1 MSTEYF
7 ALLTQAGTEKLEKAA
22 SSGIKLEITHMAVGD
37 GGGSSPT
44 PNVNQSGLIN
54 EKHRAELDALLINPQ
69 TPAQVIAEQIL
80 PEGEGNWWV
89 REIGLFDK
97 DGTLIAVGNCAEL
110 YKPESQEQ
118 AIRMALTVNNSGLTG
133 WIKELLSGFASR
145 SYVRE
150 KIKEHAESR
159 DHPSATLGKRGFVA
173 LSNEVGSDSE
183 VHAATPK
190 AVKIAYEL
198 ANQANES
205 VNSILSTN
213 KYVPSTRKVNG
224 KELSKDI
231 ELTATDVGAYDKI
244 QTDSLV
250 DRVSQTANKALD
262 QVSTKVPL
270 SRKINGKELI
280 SDIGI
285 TAHDVNAYTR
295 QEVDGLIANVDK
307 SANTANENANEA
319 LKQLD
324 KKVPLSRKINNK
336 ELLIDIQLTAND
348 VGTYDKKEIDD
359 RINTVQ
365 QATDT
370 ANNNANTAIQELS
383 KKVPESRKINNKEL
397 TTDIE
402 LGAADVG
409 TYNKVEID
417 DRIGNVEKL
426 AETANN
432 NANTAIQDAKNKV
445 PESRKINGKEL
456 LSDIELRA
464 VDVGAYGKEET
475 DAIIKDVKVQIDN
488 VNNLAENANN
498 NANTATQDA
507 KSKVP
512 LTRKVNG
519 KELSADIQLTA
530 ADIDTYNKAEIDDR
544 VSKVDKLAETA
555 NQQANDAL
563 QRVNNSVPSTRKVN
577 GKELLTDIELSAA
590 DVDTYNKAEID
601 DRVGKVDKLAESA
614 YNNANTAIKDANS
627 KVPLTRKVN
636 GKELSTDVQLTAADI
651 DTYNKAEIDDR
662 VSKVDKLAETANQ
675 QANAALNSAD
685 NKVPLSRKVNGKELS
700 ADVQLTAADIDTY
713 NKAEIDDRVGK
724 VDKLAETANNNA
736 NIAIQAA
743 KDKVPSTRKV
753 NGKELITDIELTAS
767 DIHAYNKKETDD
779 LINGVKAQVDN
790 VQQLANTANNNAS
803 LAIQEL
809 DKKVPESRKINGK
822 ELSADIQLTAADVD
836 AYNKG
841 ETDAQIK
848 DVKSL
853 ADTANQ
859 HANDALK
866 GVSNSVPSTLKVNGK
881 ELLTD
886 IELTAAD
893 VGTYN
898 KVEIDDRIG
907 KVDKLAESA
916 YNKAETASKD
926 ANNKVPSTRKVNG
939 KELLT
944 DIELHAV
951 DVGTYN
957 KAELDDSIGKV
968 EKLADA
974 ANQTANSAVQLADSK
989 VPLTRKING
998 KELST
1003 DIELTAANV
1012 DTYNKAEINILI
1024 DEVKETANN
1033 AHNTAEHKVPL
1044 TRTVNG
1050 KALLSDID
1058 LTASDVNAYTKVEVE
1073 SRLEDIKGLANK
1085 ANNNA
1090 DSRVPL
1096 TRTVNG
1102 KALLSDIKL
1111 TASDVGAYSKV
1122 EVDTRISKVET
1133 LASDANTNA
1142 IAAKANADSRLAKS
1156 KNGADIPDKQAFVR
1170 NLGLGNLIGL
1180 GIESRRI
1187 IDEHTIIK
1195 LGEIFVING
1204 VAVGSEPIGDSH
1216 AAEIGGVT
1224 YYTHFYKIKLPTTL
1238 PNGII
1243 SCQASV
1249 VGDNFDNQRPS
1260 YLADVKTQRGNAN
1273 GDGLS
1278 KDTLTISITTPQL
1291 GWVPNFYYQVIGY

>member
-1 MSTEYF
+1 MSTKYF

-22 SSGIKLEITHMAVGD
+22 SSGVKLEITHMAVGD

-44 PNVNQSGLIN
+44 PNANQSGLIN
-54 EKHRAELDALLINPQ
+54 EKHRAEIDALLVNPQ
-69 TPAQVIAEQIL
+69 TPGQIIAEQIL

-118 AIRMALTVNNSGLTG
+118 AIRMALTVSNNGLTG

-145 SYVRE
+145 NYVRE

-159 DHPSATLGKRGFVA
+159 NHPNATLGKKGLVA
-173 LSNEVGSDSE
+173 LSNEVSSDSE
-183 VHAATPK
+183 AHAATPK
-190 AVKIAYEL
+190 AVKTAYEL

-205 VNSILSTN
+205 VNLVLSTN

-231 ELTATDVGAYDKI
+231 ELTTTDIGAYDKI
-244 QTDSLV
+244 QTDTLV
-250 DRVSQTANKALD
+250 DEARQSAKKAFELAK
-262 QVSTKVPL
+262 TKVPL
-270 SRKINGKELI
+270 SRKINGKELLT
-280 SDIGI
+280 DIEI

-295 QEVDGLIANVDK
+295 QEVNGLIANVEK
-307 SANTANENANEA
+307 SANIANENANDA

-324 KKVPLSRKINNK
+324 KKVPTVRKINNK
-336 ELLIDIQLTAND
+336 ELIADIQLTAND
-348 VGTYDKKEIDD
+348 VDTYDKKEIDD

-365 QATDT
+365 QIADTANSNANTATQELGKKVPESRRINGKELTTDIELSTADIGTYNKVEIDDRISNVEKLTET
-370 ANNNANTAIQELS
+370 ANNNANTAIQELG
-383 KKVPESRKINNKEL
+383 K
-397 TTDIE
+397 
-402 LGAADVG
+402 
-409 TYNKVEID
+409 
-417 DRIGNVEKL
+417 
-426 AETANN
+426 
-432 NANTAIQDAKNKV
+432 KV

-464 VDVGAYGKEET
+464 VDVDAYGKEET

-498 NANTATQDA
+498 NANTATQEA
-507 KSKVP
+507 KNKVP
-512 LTRKVNG
+512 LTRKVND
-519 KELSADIQLTA
+519 KALSADIHLTA
-530 ADIDTYNKAEIDDR
+530 ADVDTYNKAEIDDRIGKVDKLAETANQHASEALQGVNNSVPSIRKVNGKALTTDIELSAADVGTYNTVEIDDRIGKVDKLAETANQRASDALNGVANSVPLTRKVNDKALSADIHLTAADVDTYNKAEIDDR
-544 VSKVDKLAETA
+544 VSKVDRLAETA
-555 NQQANDAL
+555 NQRASDAL
-563 QRVNNSVPSTRKVN
+563 SGVANSVPAIRKVN
-577 GKELLTDIELSAA
+577 GKALL
-590 DVDTYNKAEID
+590 
-601 DRVGKVDKLAESA
+601 
-614 YNNANTAIKDANS
+614 
-627 KVPLTRKVN
+627 
-636 GKELSTDVQLTAADI
+636 
-651 DTYNKAEIDDR
+651 
-662 VSKVDKLAETANQ
+662 
-675 QANAALNSAD
+675 
-685 NKVPLSRKVNGKELS
+685 
-700 ADVQLTAADIDTY
+700 
-713 NKAEIDDRVGK
+713 
-724 VDKLAETANNNA
+724 
-736 NIAIQAA
+736 
-743 KDKVPSTRKV
+743 
-753 NGKELITDIELTAS
+753 TDIELTAS
-767 DIHAYNKKETDD
+767 DVHAYNKKETDD
-779 LINGVKAQVDN
+779 LINGVKTQIDN
-790 VQQLANTANNNAS
+790 VQQLANTANDNAHN
-803 LAIQEL
+803 AIQEL
-809 DKKVPESRKINGK
+809 DQKVPKSRKINGK
-822 ELSADIQLTAADVD
+822 ELSTDIQLIAADVD

-848 DVKSL
+848 DVKAQ
-853 ADTANQ
+853 ADTAYQ
-859 HANDALK
+859 LANEAFK
-866 GVSNSVPSTLKVNGK
+866 EAVNSVPSTRKVNGK
-881 ELLTD
+881 ALLTD

-898 KVEIDDRIG
+898 KVEIDDRVG

-926 ANNKVPSTRKVNG
+926 ANSKVPSTRKVNG

-944 DIELHAV
+944 DIELNAA

-957 KAELDDSIGKV
+957 KAELDESIGKI
-968 EKLADA
+968 EKRADA
-974 ANQTANSAVQLADSK
+974 ANQAANLAVQLADSK
-989 VPLTRKING
+989 VPSTRKVNG

-1012 DTYNKAEINILI
+1012 DAYNKAEINILI
-1024 DEVKETANN
+1024 DEVKEIANN

-1058 LTASDVNAYTKVEVE
+1058 LTASDVSAYTKVEVE
-1073 SRLEDIKGLANK
+1073 NRLEDVKSLANK

-1122 EVDTRISKVET
+1122 AVDTRISKVEV
-1133 LASDANTNA
+1133 LASDANANA
-1142 IAAKANADSRLAKS
+1142 VAAKSDADSRLAKS

-1180 GIESRRI
+1180 SIESRRI
-1187 IDEHTIIK
+1187 TDEHTIIR
-1195 LGEIFVING
+1195 LGEIFMING
-1204 VAVGSEPIGDSH
+1204 VAIGSEPIGDSH

-1224 YYTHFYKIKLPTTL
+1224 YYTHFYEIKLPTAL

-1249 VGDNFDNQRPS
+1249 IGDNFDNQRPS
-1260 YLADVKTQRGNAN
+1260 YLADVKTQRSTAN

-1278 KDTLTISITTPQL
+1278 KDTLTISVTTPQL
-1291 GWVPNFYYQVIGY
+1291 GWVPNFYYQVVGY

>member
-1 MSTEYF
+1 MSTKYF
-7 ALLTQAGTEKLEKAA
+7 ALLTQAGAEKLERAA
-22 SSGIKLEITHMAVGD
+22 SSGVKLEITHMAVGD

-44 PNVNQSGLIN
+44 PNINQSGLIN
-54 EKHRAELDALLINPQ
+54 EKHRAELDALIVNPQ
-69 TPAQVIAEQIL
+69 TPGQFIAEQIL

-118 AIRMALTVNNSGLTG
+118 AIRMALTVSNNRLTG

-145 SYVRE
+145 NYVRE

-159 DHPSATLGKRGFVA
+159 NHPSATLGKKGFVA

-190 AVKIAYEL
+190 AVKRAYEL

-205 VNSILSTN
+205 VNLVLSTN

-231 ELTATDVGAYDKI
+231 ELTTTDIGAYDKI
-244 QTDSLV
+244 QTDTLV
-250 DRVSQTANKALD
+250 DEAKQSAKKACELAN
-262 QVSTKVPL
+262 TKVPL
-270 SRKINGKELI
+270 SRKINGKELLT
-280 SDIGI
+280 DVEI

-295 QEVDGLIANVDK
+295 QEVNGLIANVEK
-307 SANTANENANEA
+307 SANTANENANDA

-324 KKVPLSRKINNK
+324 KKVPTDRKINNK
-336 ELLIDIQLTAND
+336 ELITDIQLTAND
-348 VGTYDKKEIDD
+348 VDTYDKKEIDD

-365 QATDT
+365 KIADT
-370 ANNNANTAIQELS
+370 ANSNANTATQELG
-383 KKVPESRKINNKEL
+383 KKIPESRKINGKEL

-402 LGAADVG
+402 LSAADVG

-417 DRIGNVEKL
+417 DRISNVEKL
-426 AETANN
+426 TETANN
-432 NANTAIQDAKNKV
+432 NANTAIQELGKKV

-488 VNNLAENANN
+488 VNNLAEDANN
-498 NANTATQDA
+498 NANTATQEA

-519 KELSADIQLTA
+519 KELSADIHLTA
-530 ADIDTYNKAEIDDR
+530 ADVDTYNKAEIDDR
-544 VSKVDKLAETA
+544 IGKVDNLAETANQRASEALNEVANSVPSTRKVNGKALTTDIELSAADVGTYNKVEIDDRIGKVDKLAETA
-555 NQQANDAL
+555 NNNANTAIQDAKN
-563 QRVNNSVPSTRKVN
+563 RVPSTRKVN
-577 GKELLTDIELSAA
+577 GKELLTDIEL
-590 DVDTYNKAEID
+590 
-601 DRVGKVDKLAESA
+601 
-614 YNNANTAIKDANS
+614 
-627 KVPLTRKVN
+627 
-636 GKELSTDVQLTAADI
+636 
-651 DTYNKAEIDDR
+651 
-662 VSKVDKLAETANQ
+662 
-675 QANAALNSAD
+675 
-685 NKVPLSRKVNGKELS
+685 
-700 ADVQLTAADIDTY
+700 
-713 NKAEIDDRVGK
+713 
-724 VDKLAETANNNA
+724 
-736 NIAIQAA
+736 
-743 KDKVPSTRKV
+743 
-753 NGKELITDIELTAS
+753 TAS
-767 DIHAYNKKETDD
+767 DVHAYNKKETDD
-779 LINGVKAQVDN
+779 LISGVKTQIDN
-790 VQQLANTANNNAS
+790 VQQLANTANDNAHN
-803 LAIQEL
+803 AIQEL
-809 DKKVPESRKINGK
+809 DQKVPKSRKINGK
-822 ELSADIQLTAADVD
+822 ELSADIQLIAADVD

-848 DVKSL
+848 DVKAL
-853 ADTANQ
+853 ADIANQ
-859 HANDALK
+859 NANEALK
-866 GVSNSVPSTLKVNGK
+866 EVANRVPSIRKVNGK

-898 KVEIDDRIG
+898 KVEIDDRVG

-926 ANNKVPSTRKVNG
+926 ANSKVPSTRKVNG

-944 DIELHAV
+944 DIELNAA

-957 KAELDDSIGKV
+957 KAELDESIGKID
-968 EKLADA
+968 KRADA

-989 VPLTRKING
+989 VPSTRKVNG

-1012 DTYNKAEINILI
+1012 DAYNKAEINILI

-1033 AHNTAEHKVPL
+1033 AYNTAEHKVPL

-1073 SRLEDIKGLANK
+1073 NRLEDIKSLANK

-1122 EVDTRISKVET
+1122 EVDTHINKIEV

-1142 IAAKANADSRLAKS
+1142 VAAKADADSRLAKS
-1156 KNGADIPDKQAFVR
+1156 KNGADIPDKQAFIR

-1187 IDEHTIIK
+1187 TDEHTIIK
-1195 LGEIFVING
+1195 LGEILMING

-1224 YYTHFYKIKLPTTL
+1224 YYTHFYKIQLPTTL

-1260 YLADVKTQRGNAN
+1260 YLADVKTQRGNVN

-1278 KDTLTISITTPQL
+1278 KDTLTISVTTPQL
-1291 GWVPNFYYQVIGY
+1291 GWVPNFYYQVVGY

>member
-1 MSTEYF
+1 MSTKYI

-44 PNVNQSGLIN
+44 PNVNQSGLVN
-54 EKHRAELDALLINPQ
+54 EKHRAELDALLVNPQ
-69 TPAQVIAEQIL
+69 TPGQVIAEQIL

-118 AIRMALTVNNSGLTG
+118 AIRMALTVSNSGLTG

-159 DHPSATLGKRGFVA
+159 DHPSATLGKKGFVA
-173 LSNEVGSDSE
+173 LSNEVDSDSE

-190 AVKIAYEL
+190 AIKTAYEL
-198 ANQANES
+198 ANHANES

-250 DRVSQTANKALD
+250 DGVNQTANKALD
-262 QVSTKVPL
+262 QVNTKVPL

-280 SDIGI
+280 TDIGI

-295 QEVDGLIANVDK
+295 QEVDGLISNVDK

-324 KKVPLSRKINNK
+324 KKVPSNRKINNK
-336 ELLIDIQLTAND
+336 ELLTDIQLTAND

-365 QATDT
+365 QAADT
-370 ANNNANTAIQELS
+370 ANNNANTAIQEIG

-402 LGAADVG
+402 LDAADVG

-426 AETANN
+426 TETANN

-456 LSDIELRA
+456 FSDIELRA

-488 VNNLAENANN
+488 VNNLAESANN
-498 NANTATQDA
+498 HASTAAQDA
-507 KSKVP
+507 KSKIP

-563 QRVNNSVPSTRKVN
+563 QRVNNSVPSTLKVN
-577 GKELLTDIELSAA
+577 GKELLTDIELTAA
-590 DVDTYNKAEID
+590 DVGTYNKVEID
-601 DRVGKVDKLAESA
+601 DRVGKVDKLADTANS
-614 YNNANTAIKDANS
+614 NANTAIKDANS
-627 KVPLTRKVN
+627 KVPLTRKIN
-636 GKELSTDVQLTAADI
+636 GKELT
-651 DTYNKAEIDDR
+651 
-662 VSKVDKLAETANQ
+662 
-675 QANAALNSAD
+675 
-685 NKVPLSRKVNGKELS
+685 
-700 ADVQLTAADIDTY
+700 
-713 NKAEIDDRVGK
+713 
-724 VDKLAETANNNA
+724 
-736 NIAIQAA
+736 
-743 KDKVPSTRKV
+743 
-753 NGKELITDIELTAS
+753 TDIELTAS
-767 DIHAYNKKETDD
+767 DIHAYNQKETDD

-790 VQQLANTANNNAS
+790 VQQLTNSANNNANT
-803 LAIQEL
+803 AIKEL
-809 DKKVPESRKINGK
+809 DKKVPASRKINGK
-822 ELSADIQLTAADVD
+822 ELSADIQLTAEDVD

-848 DVKSL
+848 DVKAL
-853 ADTANQ
+853 ADIANQ
-859 HANDALK
+859 RANDALK
-866 GVSNSVPSTLKVNGK
+866 GVGNSVPSTLKVNGK

-939 KELLT
+939 KELST
-944 DIELHAV
+944 DIELNAA

-957 KAELDDSIGKV
+957 KSELDDNIGKV

-974 ANQTANSAVQLADSK
+974 ASQTANSAVQLADSK
-989 VPLTRKING
+989 VPSTRKVNG

-1012 DTYNKAEINILI
+1012 DAYNKTEINILI

-1033 AHNTAEHKVPL
+1033 AYNTAEHKVPL

-1050 KALLSDID
+1050 KALLSDIN

-1073 SRLEDIKGLANK
+1073 NRLEDIKDLANK

-1096 TRTVNG
+1096 IRTVNG

-1133 LASDANTNA
+1133 LASDANANA
-1142 IAAKANADSRLAKS
+1142 IAAKADADSRLAKS
-1156 KNGADIPDKQAFVR
+1156 KNGADIPDKPAFVR
-1170 NLGLGNLIGL
+1170 NLGLGNLLGL

-1187 IDEHTIIK
+1187 MDEHTIIK

-1216 AAEIGGVT
+1216 ASEIGGVT

-1260 YLADVKTQRGNAN
+1260 YLADVKTQRGNSN

-1278 KDTLTISITTPQL
+1278 KDTLTISITTPQS
-1291 GWVPNFYYQVIGY
+1291 GWVPNFYYQVVGY

>member
-1 MSTEYF
+1 MSTKYF

-37 GGGSSPT
+37 GGGSSPM

-54 EKHRAELDALLINPQ
+54 EKHRAELDALLVNPQ
-69 TPAQVIAEQIL
+69 TPGQIIAEQIL

-118 AIRMALTVNNSGLTG
+118 AIRMALTVSNNGLTG

-145 SYVRE
+145 NYVRE

-159 DHPSATLGKRGFVA
+159 NHPSATLGKKGFVA

-190 AVKIAYEL
+190 AVKTAYEL

-205 VNSILSTN
+205 VNLVLSTN
-213 KYVPSTRKVNG
+213 KYVPSTRKING

-231 ELTATDVGAYDKI
+231 ELTTTDIGAYDKI
-244 QTDSLV
+244 QTDTLV
-250 DRVSQTANKALD
+250 DEAKQSAKKAFELAN
-262 QVSTKVPL
+262 TKVPL
-270 SRKINGKELI
+270 SRKINGKELLT
-280 SDIGI
+280 DVEI

-295 QEVDGLIANVDK
+295 QEVNGLIANVEK
-307 SANTANENANEA
+307 SANTANESANDA

-324 KKVPLSRKINNK
+324 KKVPTDRKINNK
-336 ELLIDIQLTAND
+336 ELITDIQLTAND
-348 VGTYDKKEIDD
+348 VDTYDKKEIDD

-365 QATDT
+365 QLADT
-370 ANNNANTAIQELS
+370 ANNNANTATQELG
-383 KKVPESRKINNKEL
+383 KKVPESRKINGKAL

-402 LGAADVG
+402 LSAADVG

-417 DRIGNVEKL
+417 DRISHVEKL
-426 AETANN
+426 TETANN
-432 NANTAIQDAKNKV
+432 NANTAIQELGKKV

-498 NANTATQDA
+498 NANTAAQEA

-512 LTRKVNG
+512 LTRQVNG
-519 KELSADIQLTA
+519 KELSADIHLTA
-530 ADIDTYNKAEIDDR
+530 ADVDTYNKAEIDDRIGKVDKLAETANQRASDALNGVANSVPSTRKVNGKALTTDIELSAADVGTYNTVEIDDR
-544 VSKVDKLAETA
+544 VSKVDKLAESANNNANTA
-555 NQQANDAL
+555 IQDVKN
-563 QRVNNSVPSTRKVN
+563 RVPSTRKVN
-577 GKELLTDIELSAA
+577 GKELLTDIELTASDVHAYNQKETDDLISGVKTQVDNVQQLANTANDNAHQAIQELNQKVPQSRKINGKELSADVQLIAA
-590 DVDTYNKAEID
+590 DVDAYNKGETDAQIKDVKALADTANQLANEALKDVANSVPSIRKVNGKELLTDIELTAADVGTYNKAEID

-614 YNNANTAIKDANS
+614 YNNA
-627 KVPLTRKVN
+627 
-636 GKELSTDVQLTAADI
+636 
-651 DTYNKAEIDDR
+651 
-662 VSKVDKLAETANQ
+662 
-675 QANAALNSAD
+675 
-685 NKVPLSRKVNGKELS
+685 
-700 ADVQLTAADIDTY
+700 
-713 NKAEIDDRVGK
+713 
-724 VDKLAETANNNA
+724 
-736 NIAIQAA
+736 
-743 KDKVPSTRKV
+743 
-753 NGKELITDIELTAS
+753 
-767 DIHAYNKKETDD
+767 
-779 LINGVKAQVDN
+779 
-790 VQQLANTANNNAS
+790 
-803 LAIQEL
+803 
-809 DKKVPESRKINGK
+809 
-822 ELSADIQLTAADVD
+822 
-836 AYNKG
+836 
-841 ETDAQIK
+841 
-848 DVKSL
+848 
-853 ADTANQ
+853 
-859 HANDALK
+859 
-866 GVSNSVPSTLKVNGK
+866 
-881 ELLTD
+881 
-886 IELTAAD
+886 
-893 VGTYN
+893 
-898 KVEIDDRIG
+898 
-907 KVDKLAESA
+907 
-916 YNKAETASKD
+916 ETASKD
-926 ANNKVPSTRKVNG
+926 ANSKVPSTRKVNG

-944 DIELHAV
+944 DIELNAA

-957 KAELDDSIGKV
+957 KAELDESISKI
-968 EKLADA
+968 EKRADA
-974 ANQTANSAVQLADSK
+974 ASQTANSAVQLADSK
-989 VPLTRKING
+989 VPSTRKVNG

-1012 DTYNKAEINILI
+1012 DAYNKAEINILI

-1033 AHNTAEHKVPL
+1033 AYNTAEHKVPL

-1058 LTASDVNAYTKVEVE
+1058 LTASDVNAYTKIEVE
-1073 SRLEDIKGLANK
+1073 NRLEDIKSLANK

-1122 EVDTRISKVET
+1122 EVDTHISKVEV

-1142 IAAKANADSRLAKS
+1142 VAAKADANSRLAKS

-1187 IDEHTIIK
+1187 TDEHTIIK
-1195 LGEIFVING
+1195 LGEILMING

-1224 YYTHFYKIKLPTTL
+1224 YYTHFYKIKLPTAL

-1249 VGDNFDNQRPS
+1249 VGDNFDNQRPA

-1278 KDTLTISITTPQL
+1278 KDTLTISVTTPQL
-1291 GWVPNFYYQVIGY
+1291 GWVPNFYYQVVGY